1 MADEKIDVKE
11 VENTEGEA
19 SGPKVQVVEP
29 DKRTITK
36 PISKVIGSLIYY
48 NSLVR
53 DTLEYALN
61 KPEFNVDFFKYKQN
75 GIINEPKLN
84 SPLRNFINQNGENG
98 EKLLERLTQFG
109 ETVYGENS
117 TILHLA
123 NDGLRVDHGQN
134 LALLE
139 ATMPIH
145 DELAQIIEMHV
156 NYAREH
162 GDLEPLIED
171 IVKEDDRFY
180 RGVAFTTINLELQKQ
195 FEEFNKIM
203 NENKGQ
209 KSASSNF
216 VEQELSRLVQLFARN
231 KALAKCNDK
240 LYTDALDA
248 LEHLIEMMNGK
259 RVLPEGE
266 KFSDVFRSTNEAIRN
281 FVIDAEPK
289 WKSMYQPVIAVLI
302 DDSRRAQE
310 AAANK
315 VNPEA

>member
-1 MADEKIDVKE
+1 MADEKNELKE
-11 VENTEGEA
+11 QEE
-19 SGPKVQVVEP
+19 VQPETIRIEP
-29 DKRTITK
+29 DKRTITL

-48 NSLVR
+48 NALVR

-61 KPEFNVDFFKYKQN
+61 KNDFNVDFFKYKQN

-84 SPLRNFINQNGENG
+84 SPLHNFIEHNGENG
-98 EKLLERLTQFG
+98 QKLLDRLTEFG
-109 ETVYGENS
+109 ETIYGENS

-123 NDGLRVDHGQN
+123 SDGLRVDHGQN

-145 DELAQIIEMHV
+145 DELAQIIDIHV
-156 NYAREH
+156 NYAKEQNQ
-162 GDLEPLIED
+162 LEPLIED

-180 RGVAFTTINLELQKQ
+180 RGVALTTINLELQKQ

-216 VEQELSRLVQLFARN
+216 VEQELARLVELFKRN

-248 LEHLIEMMNGK
+248 VEHEIEMMNGK
-259 RVLPEGE
+259 RALPEGK
-266 KFSDVFRSTNEAIRN
+266 KFSDVFRDTVLTLRT

-289 WKSMYQPVIAVLI
+289 WKAMYQPIVTVLI

-310 AAANK
+310 AAAK
-315 VNPEA
+315 KAEEPQA